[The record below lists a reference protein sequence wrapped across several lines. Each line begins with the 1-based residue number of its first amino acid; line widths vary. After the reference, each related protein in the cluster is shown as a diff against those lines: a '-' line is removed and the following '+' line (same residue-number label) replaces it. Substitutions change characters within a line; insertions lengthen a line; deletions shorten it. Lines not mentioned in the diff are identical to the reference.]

1 MYSRSDWYISLTK
14 RAFVRVA
21 TIFLT
26 AKGSYMSDD
35 VLREPCSKEMLESM
49 DVLIYDLVTDPQY
62 KLPQIAPDGVYSPE
76 SD

>member
-1 MYSRSDWYISLTK
+1 MPVSNST
-14 RAFVRVA
+14 
-21 TIFLT
+21 
-26 AKGSYMSDD
+26 DD
-35 VLREPCSKEMLESM
+35 VESM